1 MEMPHSSPRNSRRAG
16 FQFALPMLTLIP
28 YPQAIIDGP
37 STGVDRQAIAYRYLV
52 LTPHVIRTLPRAA
65 GTSAVK
71 KFFDKEGIAEKWASS
86 PWAKKRQAKKARR
99 NTTDCECYFYSSSFI
114 ARDNVC

>member
-1 MEMPHSSPRNSRRAG
+1 
-16 FQFALPMLTLIP
+16 MLTLIP

-71 KFFDKEGIAEKWASS
+71 KFFDKAGVAEKWSQS
-86 PWAKKRQAKKARR
+86 GWAKKRAAIKTRRSLSDFDRFNVMLLKKQRRNVLSPAVKKA
-99 NTTDCECYFYSSSFI
+99 S
-114 ARDNVC
+114 A